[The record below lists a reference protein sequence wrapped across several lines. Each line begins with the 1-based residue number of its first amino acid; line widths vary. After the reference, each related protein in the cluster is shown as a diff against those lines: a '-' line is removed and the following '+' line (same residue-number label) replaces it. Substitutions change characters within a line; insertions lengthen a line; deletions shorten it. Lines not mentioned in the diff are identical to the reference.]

1 MRRASLI
8 ASVFALL
15 VVAAPAEAATT
26 VGSDLFKAPSA
37 AASVCTGDGV
47 SCTVAQRTLASPAPG
62 GLLAVGG
69 VVVRWR
75 VRNVSSARAAGVTI
89 ALRTLRG
96 QTAVGRGP
104 GQVVPQRTGVLE
116 FPARIAVAAGDR
128 LGLDMSVPAGGEAA
142 RLAAVGSTATG
153 WDSWTPPLADGESR
167 APTSSRPFELLL
179 SADIEAD
186 SDADGFGDETQDAC
200 PGRAGPDGGCPPPAP
215 PPPASAPAPAPA
227 PGTPGTPGAPMPG
240 NTTQQPSLSPPDS
253 ISPRISSVTF
263 SRTRLRFVMSERAN
277 VTIAVQRLSSGRLVR
292 GRCRAQTRGNRRSP
306 KCERR
311 VTVVS
316 GKAVAEP
323 GRNTL
328 YLRSRHLTLGT
339 YRVRISAL
347 DRAGNHA
354 KTGTLVR
361 RFRR

>member
-26 VGSDLFKAPSA
+26 VGSGLSKAPNA
-37 AASVCTGDGV
+37 VASVCTGNGV

-62 GLLAVGG
+62 GLVAVAG
-69 VVVRWR
+69 VIVRWR
-75 VRNVSSARAAGVTI
+75 VRNASSPQAAGVTI

-104 GQVVPQRTGVLE
+104 GQVVPQQTGVLE

-142 RLAAVGSTATG
+142 SLAAIGSTATG

-186 SDADGFGDETQDAC
+186 SDVDGFGDETQDAC

-215 PPPASAPAPAPA
+215 APPAPAPAPA

-240 NTTQQPSLSPPDS
+240 NATQQPSLSPPDS

-277 VTIAVQRLSSGRLVR
+277 VSIAVQRLSSGRLVR

-316 GKAVAEP
+316 GKDVAEP

-328 YLRSRHLTLGT
+328 YLRSRHLSLGT
-339 YRVRISAL
+339 YRVRISAS

-354 KTGTLVR
+354 KTRTLVR